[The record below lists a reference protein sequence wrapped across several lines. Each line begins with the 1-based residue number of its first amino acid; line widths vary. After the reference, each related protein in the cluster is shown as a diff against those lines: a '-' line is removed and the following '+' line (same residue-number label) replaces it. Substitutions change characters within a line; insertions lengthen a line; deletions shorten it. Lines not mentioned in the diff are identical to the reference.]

1 MTKEIVLITGYNGSL
16 AKHLIKFL
24 KTKYVVRSLT
34 TSKKSLIDNNVFFW
48 DPSNEIL
55 DTNALK
61 GCSHII
67 HLAGFPILSKWT
79 KKNKKLIYDSRIKS
93 SRLIFNYIK
102 KLGLKIETFI
112 SASAIGI
119 YKENTSN
126 NQNESSSG
134 SKSWI
139 GKLVSEW
146 EDESNKF
153 DELNARCIQLRI
165 PLIFDKKH
173 GFLKYNLLSM
183 KFGMGIIFGKKNQI
197 LNWVSTNDI
206 CRFIEFSIK
215 NKNIKGP
222 FNIASSKKYS
232 KIDILRNIRLNKY
245 KYSIVISLPDYLVDL
260 IFGEKSSIIKSNI
273 NICSKKIHDTGF
285 VFSDS
290 EIEKII

>member
-1 MTKEIVLITGYNGSL
+1 M
-16 AKHLIKFL
+16 
-24 KTKYVVRSLT
+24 
-34 TSKKSLIDNNVFFW
+34 
-48 DPSNEIL
+48 
-55 DTNALK
+55 K

-79 KKNKKLIYDSRIKS
+79 KKNKKLIYDSRIIS
-93 SRLIFNYIK
+93 SRLIFNSIK

-119 YKENTSN
+119 YKENTGN
-126 NQNESSSG
+126 NQNENSSK

-139 GKLVSEW
+139 GKLVSDW

-153 DELNARCIQLRI
+153 EELNARCIQLRI

-183 KFGMGIIFGKKNQI
+183 KFGMGIIFGKNNQI

-206 CRFIEFSIK
+206 CRFIDFSIK
-215 NKNIKGP
+215 NKNIQGP

-245 KYSIVISLPDYLVDL
+245 KYSTVISLPDYLVDL

-273 NICSKKIHDTGF
+273 NICSKKINDTGF

>member
-1 MTKEIVLITGYNGSL
+1 MSKEIVLITGSNGSL
-16 AKHLIKFL
+16 AKHLTKFL
-24 KTKYVVRSLT
+24 KTKYIVRSLT
-34 TSKKSLIDNNVFFW
+34 SRRKSLTNSNVFFW

-93 SRLIFNYIK
+93 SRLIFNSLK

-126 NQNESSSG
+126 NQNESSYK

-139 GKLVSEW
+139 GKLVSDW

-153 DELNARCIQLRI
+153 NELNTRCIQLRI

-173 GFLKYNLLSM
+173 GFLKYNLL
-183 KFGMGIIFGKKNQI
+183 
-197 LNWVSTNDI
+197 
-206 CRFIEFSIK
+206 
-215 NKNIKGP
+215 
-222 FNIASSKKYS
+222 
-232 KIDILRNIRLNKY
+232 
-245 KYSIVISLPDYLVDL
+245 
-260 IFGEKSSIIKSNI
+260 
-273 NICSKKIHDTGF
+273 
-285 VFSDS
+285 
-290 EIEKII
+290 

>member
-16 AKHLIKFL
+16 AKQLTKFL
-24 KTKYVVRSLT
+24 KTNYTVRSLT
-34 TSKKSLIDNNVFFW
+34 SSKESLINKNIFFW
-48 DPSNEIL
+48 DPSNKII

-61 GCSHII
+61 GCSHIV

-93 SRLIFNYIK
+93 SRLIFNSIK

-112 SASAIGI
+112 SASAIGV
-119 YKENTSN
+119 YKDNTSI
-126 NQNESSSG
+126 NQNEGSSK

-139 GKLVSEW
+139 GKLVSDW
-146 EDESNKF
+146 EVESNKF
-153 DELNARCIQLRI
+153 NELNLRCIQLRI

-183 KFGMGIIFGKKNQI
+183 KFGMGLIFGNKNQI

-206 CRFIEFSIK
+206 CRFIEYSIK
-215 NKNIKGP
+215 NKNIEGP

-245 KYSIVISLPDYLVDL
+245 KYSIIISLPDYLVDI
-260 IFGEKSSIIKSNI
+260 IFGEKSSVIKSNI
-273 NICSKKIHDTGF
+273 NICSKKINNTGF
-285 VFSDS
+285 KFYES

>member
-1 MTKEIVLITGYNGSL
+1 LTKEIVLITGYNGSL
-16 AKHLIKFL
+16 AKQLTKFL
-24 KTKYVVRSLT
+24 KTNYTVRSLT
-34 TSKKSLIDNNVFFW
+34 SSKESLINKNIFFW
-48 DPSNEIL
+48 DPSNKII

-61 GCSHII
+61 GCSHIV

-93 SRLIFNYIK
+93 SRLIFNSIK

-112 SASAIGI
+112 SASAIGV
-119 YKENTSN
+119 YKDNTSI
-126 NQNESSSG
+126 NQNEGSSK

-139 GKLVSEW
+139 GKLVSDW
-146 EDESNKF
+146 EVESNKF
-153 DELNARCIQLRI
+153 NELNLRCIQLRI

-183 KFGMGIIFGKKNQI
+183 KFGMGLIFGNKNQI

-206 CRFIEFSIK
+206 CRFIEYSIK
-215 NKNIKGP
+215 NKNIEGP

-245 KYSIVISLPDYLVDL
+245 KYSIIISLPDYLVDI
-260 IFGEKSSIIKSNI
+260 IFGEKSSVIKSNI
-273 NICSKKIHDTGF
+273 NICSKKINNTGF
-285 VFSDS
+285 KFYES

>member
-93 SRLIFNYIK
+93 SRLIFNCIK
-102 KLGLKIETFI
+102 KLELKIETFI

-119 YKENTSN
+119 YKENTRN

-139 GKLVSEW
+139 GKLVSDW

-215 NKNIKGP
+215 NKNIQGP
-222 FNIASSKKYS
+222 FNIAPSKKYS

-260 IFGEKSSIIKSNI
+260 IF
-273 NICSKKIHDTGF
+273 
-285 VFSDS
+285 
-290 EIEKII
+290 

>member
-1 MTKEIVLITGYNGSL
+1 MTKQIVLITGRNGSL
-16 AKHLIKFL
+16 AKHLTKFL
-24 KTKYVVRSLT
+24 ETKYIVRSLT
-34 TSKKSLIDNNVFFW
+34 SNKKSLVNNNIFFW

-79 KKNKKLIYDSRIKS
+79 KKNKKLIYDSRVKS
-93 SRLIFNYIK
+93 SKLIFNTIK

-119 YKENTSN
+119 YKDNTSN
-126 NQNESSSG
+126 NQKESSSK

-139 GKLVSEW
+139 GKLVSDW

-153 DELNARCIQLRI
+153 NELSTRCIQLRI

-173 GFLKYNLLSM
+173 GFLKYNLMSM
-183 KFGMGIIFGKKNQI
+183 KFGIGLIFGNKNQI
-197 LNWVSTNDI
+197 LSWVSTNDI

-215 NKNIKGP
+215 NKNVKGP
-222 FNIASSKKYS
+222 YNIASSKKHS
-232 KIDILRNIRLNKY
+232 KIDILRNIRSNKY
-245 KYSIVISLPDYLVDL
+245 KYSIIISLPDYLVDL

-273 NICSKKIHDTGF
+273 NICSKKINDTGF
-285 VFSDS
+285 KFYDS
-290 EIEKII
+290 EIKKII

>member
-16 AKHLIKFL
+16 AKHLTKFL
-24 KTKYVVRSLT
+24 KQRYDVRSLT
-34 TSKKSLIDNNVFFW
+34 SSKKSLINNNVFFW
-48 DPSNEIL
+48 DPSNNIL

-61 GCSHII
+61 GCNHII

-79 KKNKKLIYDSRIKS
+79 KKNKKLIYESRIKS
-93 SRLIFNYIK
+93 ARLIFNSIK

-119 YKENTSN
+119 YKDNIAN
-126 NQNESSSG
+126 NQNEDSTK
-134 SKSWI
+134 SKSWV
-139 GKLVSEW
+139 GKLVSDW
-146 EDESNKF
+146 EDESKKF
-153 DELNARCIQLRI
+153 NELNARCIQLRI

-183 KFGMGIIFGKKNQI
+183 KFGVGLIFGNKNQI
-197 LNWVSTNDI
+197 LNWVSTKDM

-215 NKNIKGP
+215 NKNIEGP

-232 KIDILRNIRLNKY
+232 KIDILRSIRLNKFR
-245 KYSIVISLPDYLVDL
+245 YSIIIILPDYLVDL
-260 IFGEKSSIIKSNI
+260 IFGEKSSIVKSNI
-273 NICSKKIHDTGF
+273 NICSKKIENTGF
-285 VFSDS
+285 KFHDS

>member
-16 AKHLIKFL
+16 AKHLTKFL
-24 KTKYVVRSLT
+24 KTKYLVRSLSS
-34 TSKKSLIDNNVFFW
+34 SKKSLTNDSVFYW
-48 DPSNEIL
+48 DPSNNII
-55 DTNALK
+55 DSNALK

-67 HLAGFPILSKWT
+67 HLAGFPILNRWT
-79 KKNKKLIYDSRIKS
+79 KKNKKLIYESRIKS
-93 SRLIFNYIK
+93 SQLMFNSIK
-102 KLGLKIETFI
+102 KLRLNIETFI

-119 YKENTSN
+119 YKDNTDI
-126 NQNESSSG
+126 NQNENS
-134 SKSWI
+134 SKSQSWV
-139 GKLVSEW
+139 GKLVSDW
-146 EDESNKF
+146 EDDSNKF
-153 DELNARCIQLRI
+153 NELNARCLQLRI

-215 NKNIKGP
+215 NKNIQGP

-273 NICSKKIHDTGF
+273 NICSKKINDTGF

>member
-1 MTKEIVLITGYNGSL
+1 M
-16 AKHLIKFL
+16 
-24 KTKYVVRSLT
+24 
-34 TSKKSLIDNNVFFW
+34 
-48 DPSNEIL
+48 
-55 DTNALK
+55 
-61 GCSHII
+61 
-67 HLAGFPILSKWT
+67 
-79 KKNKKLIYDSRIKS
+79 
-93 SRLIFNYIK
+93 IFNSIK

-119 YKENTSN
+119 YKENTGN
-126 NQNESSSG
+126 NQNENSSK

-139 GKLVSEW
+139 GKLVSDW

-153 DELNARCIQLRI
+153 EELNARCIQLRI

-183 KFGMGIIFGKKNQI
+183 KFGMGLIFGKKNQI

-215 NKNIKGP
+215 NKNIQGP

-245 KYSIVISLPDYLVDL
+245 KYSIIISLPDYLLDL